1 MARTKSDL
9 GVGSK
14 EDAVTFVTRLGLG
27 RVLGALVA
35 LGGAVAC
42 GNDFSGNDCKASRTC
57 PASDGGAGPGDS
69 GHAGSESMESGG
81 ESSTGNTGSG
91 GSAGGA
97 GGQGDGA
104 PVGCAGPEECDDGSA
119 DNGEESCGAD
129 GMCAAGNPPPAV
141 LSVSP
146 DVDAIDVQPGA
157 TVEITFSE
165 PLDATTVTTTNVQ
178 LLDGANPLAGEL
190 VYEDGKVI
198 FTPSDA
204 LPLLAELRVSVS
216 TSVTDVEGTSLLA
229 AYSSSFTTRDGAW
242 SVNDVDAGGRPYVLS
257 STVPMTAKGDAL
269 VSWISSTGGVYCPAA
284 ARWYRSGSAL
294 VPTKSFAVGPS
305 ISDCYDVAA
314 GANAGGV
321 AAVSWREENSN
332 NYVAQYRE
340 PTWSAPSVVASSF
353 SNGTRRAVGV
363 APNGAISLLVQ
374 GVASGTFARSTNV
387 GGAWGAAVK
396 DIATGHAARS
406 SADIAFDAQS
416 NGFAVWRAEVD
427 GNDEILVARYTSA
440 DGWLDAAVLPGSESA
455 NANANNERGTPAVA
469 VDNEGGAM
477 AVWVKEANAVDK
489 GSVVASRYTVA
500 GGWQAPVPLSGALSA
515 THVEWPPGLVFDGTT
530 YVAVWTATDG
540 TTLKTYSS
548 RYDAQASEWGSYEV
562 RSSSASLDRMPSL
575 GADAHQ
581 NLIMTWMTGS
591 DTQPTVAYARFNART
606 GEWSQELDF
615 SGGIVHA
622 GIAEDRP
629 VPLGVAANG
638 HAALVW
644 FNTDAATGVP
654 TTIRLASFY

>member
-1 MARTKSDL
+1 MTHFKN
-9 GVGSK
+9 
-14 EDAVTFVTRLGLG
+14 GLG
-27 RVLGALVA
+27 IGSIALLA

-69 GHAGSESMESGG
+69 GDAGSESMESGG
-81 ESSTGNTGSG
+81 ESSAGNTGSG

-104 PVGCAGPEECDDGSA
+104 PVACAGPEECDDGNA
-119 DNGEESCGAD
+119 DNGKESCGAD

-146 DVDAIDVQPGA
+146 DVDAIGVQPDVSIA
-157 TVEITFSE
+157 ITFSE
-165 PLDATTVTTTNVQ
+165 PLDPATVTTTNIQVF
-178 LLDGANPLAGEL
+178 DGEIPLAGEL
-190 VYEDGKVI
+190 VYEDAKV
-198 FTPSDA
+198 TLTLHEK
-204 LPLLAELRVSVS
+204 LPLLAEVRVSVS

-229 AYSSSFTTRDGAW
+229 DYSSSFTTRDGAW
-242 SVNDVDAGGRPYVLS
+242 SVSDVDAGGRPYVLS

-284 ARWYRSGSAL
+284 AQWFNSGSSLAL
-294 VPTKSFAVGPS
+294 TKSFSVAQS
-305 ISDCYDVAA
+305 IFECYDVAA
-314 GANAGGV
+314 GANAEGV
-321 AAVSWREENSN
+321 AAVAWREEVTDHF
-332 NYVAQYRE
+332 VAQYRAT
-340 PTWSAPSVVASSF
+340 TWTAPSSVASTS
-353 SNGTRRAVGV
+353 SGTRRAVGV

-374 GVASGTFARSTNV
+374 GFSSGTFARSTYASGV
-387 GGAWGAAVK
+387 WGATAK

-406 SADIAFDAQS
+406 SADIAFDPQS
-416 NGFAVWRAEVD
+416 NGFAVWRAEVG
-427 GNDEILVARYTSA
+427 GNDEILVARYTPA
-440 DGWLDAAVLPGSESA
+440 DGWLDATVLPGSESA
-455 NANANNERGTPAVA
+455 NANATNERGAPAIA
-469 VDNEGGAM
+469 MDSEGGAM
-477 AVWVKEANAVDK
+477 TVWVQEANAADK
-489 GSVVASRYTVA
+489 GSVMASRYTA
-500 GGWQAPVPLSGALSA
+500 SGGWQAPVPLSGALSA
-515 THVEWPPGLVFDGTT
+515 THIGWAPGLVFDGAT
-530 YVAVWTATDG
+530 YVAVWTAKDG
-540 TTLKTYSS
+540 ATLKTYSS
-548 RYDAQASEWGSYEV
+548 RYDTESSEWGTYEL

-644 FNTDAATGVP
+644 FNTNAATGVP